1 MTLVKF
7 NSDKNNNQRGLV
19 PSINNVFDSIFTD
32 SFFNARE
39 ATLVPAVNISET
51 ADKYQIELAAPGLS
65 KEDFK
70 VNLERKMLSVA
81 VHKEQSNEQDNKN
94 YSRREFSYN
103 SFTRSFT
110 LPDSADEHAIHAK
123 YNDGIL
129 HIHIPKKEEAKLLT
143 RQISIS

>member
-51 ADKYQIELAAPGLS
+51 ADQYQIELAAPG
-65 KEDFK
+65 K
-70 VNLERKMLSVA
+70 VC
-81 VHKEQSNEQDNKN
+81 
-94 YSRREFSYN
+94 
-103 SFTRSFT
+103 
-110 LPDSADEHAIHAK
+110 
-123 YNDGIL
+123 
-129 HIHIPKKEEAKLLT
+129 
-143 RQISIS
+143 

>member
-51 ADKYQIELAAPGLS
+51 ADQYQIELAAPGLS

-70 VNLERKMLSVA
+70 VNLERKMLSIA
-81 VHKEQSNEQDNKN
+81 VHKEQSTEQEHKN

-110 LPDSADEHAIHAK
+110 LPDSADEHAIQAK

>member
-51 ADKYQIELAAPGLS
+51 ADHYQIDLAAPGLS
-65 KEDFK
+65 KDDFK
-70 VNLERKMLSVA
+70 VNLERKMLSIA
-81 VHKEQSNEQDNKN
+81 VHKEQTAEQENRN
-94 YSRREFSYN
+94 YSRREFSYT

-129 HIHIPKKEEAKLLT
+129 NIQIPKKEEAKLLT

>member
-51 ADKYQIELAAPGLS
+51 ADQYQIELAAPGLG

-70 VNLERKMLSVA
+70 VNLERKMLSIA
-81 VHKEQSNEQDNKN
+81 VHKEQSNEQDNRN
-94 YSRREFSYN
+94 YSRREFSYT

-129 HIHIPKKEEAKLLT
+129 NIHIPKKEEAKLLT

>member
-7 NSDKNNNQRGLV
+7 NADKNNNQRGLV

-32 SFFNARE
+32 SFFAGRE

-51 ADKYQIELAAPGLS
+51 ADQYQIELAAPGLS

-70 VNLERKMLSVA
+70 VILERKLLSIV
-81 VHKEQSNEQDNKN
+81 VQKEQSNEQDNKN

-110 LPDSADEHAIHAK
+110 LPDSADEHNIHAK

-129 HIHIPKKEEAKLLT
+129 LIQIPKKEEAKMT
-143 RQISIS
+143 SRQISIG